1 MRTWMLMIVAVG
13 LLTTLMG
20 CKSGHSHG
28 VCDCD
33 PDNHC
38 YTRTPWPIAP
48 GGPAGEQVHPPTKLP
63 DGKKL

>member
-1 MRTWMLMIVAVG
+1 
-13 LLTTLMG
+13 MG